1 MSNHEELNEFWG
13 NLFNNALKDY
23 ETTKEYEYLKE
34 KQEQLDTQIFEAY
47 PEDKNPLLYNFA
59 FEIGLDAER
68 KTEFIYRQGLKD
80 CVFLLKEL
88 GVLA

>member
-1 MSNHEELNEFWG
+1 MSNHEEWNEFLG
-13 NLFNNALKDY
+13 NLFDKALKHY
-23 ETTKEYEYLKE
+23 QTTKEYEYLKE
-34 KQEQLDTQIFEAY
+34 KREQLNAQLLDAY
-47 PEDKNPLLYNFA
+47 PEDKNPFLYNFA
-59 FEIGLDAER
+59 FETGLDEER